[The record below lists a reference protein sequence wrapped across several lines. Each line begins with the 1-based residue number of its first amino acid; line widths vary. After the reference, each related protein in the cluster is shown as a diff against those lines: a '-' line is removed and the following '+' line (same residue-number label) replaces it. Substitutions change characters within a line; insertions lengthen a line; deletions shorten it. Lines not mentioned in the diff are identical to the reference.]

1 MRQRMKETI
10 QICREEGE
18 LVGFIGGPPCPDF
31 SIAGLQKLGGK
42 THGFNRES
50 MSKRGWEGNLGRL
63 SQSYVDLIIS
73 MHPDFFLFE
82 NVKGLWQTKHHREFF
97 EELKGKLQNAGYKTT
112 ERLTNALE
120 FGAPQDRDRI
130 LLFGVSKPLLQKQMY
145 QDATLTTFDWER
157 YKSHDLHKIKH

>member
-1 MRQRMKETI
+1 
-10 QICREEGE
+10 
-18 LVGFIGGPPCPDF
+18 LVSCSD
-31 SIAGLQKLGGK
+31 AGLQ
-42 THGFNRES
+42 
-50 MSKRGWEGNLGRL
+50 RGREGNLGRL

-130 LLFGVSKPLLQKQMY
+130 LFFGVSEPLLQKQMY
-145 QDATLTTFDWER
+145 QDAILTTFDWER

>member
-1 MRQRMKETI
+1 
-10 QICREEGE
+10 
-18 LVGFIGGPPCPDF
+18 
-31 SIAGLQKLGGK
+31 
-42 THGFNRES
+42 
-50 MSKRGWEGNLGRL
+50 
-63 SQSYVDLIIS
+63 

-130 LLFGVSKPLLQKQMY
+130 LFFGVSEPLLQKQMY
-145 QDATLTTFDWER
+145 QDAILTTFDWER